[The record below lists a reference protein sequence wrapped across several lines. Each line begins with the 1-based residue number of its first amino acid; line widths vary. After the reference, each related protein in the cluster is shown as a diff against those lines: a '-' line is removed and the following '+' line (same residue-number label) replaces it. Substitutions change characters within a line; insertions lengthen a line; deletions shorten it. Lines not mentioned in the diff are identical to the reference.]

1 MAIDVIVNDS
11 SCLIDLRKGGLLT
24 TALLLPFRFVVALPL
39 VTAELNDFTETD
51 WADLRTRGLQ
61 VIDLSPSQV
70 ERALALKTKFSGLS
84 VYDCFSLALAQTTA
98 DAMLLTG
105 DQQLR
110 RRATDAGV
118 EVHGVLWITDQIEE
132 MKGMAFVDLAD
143 ALERLTADPLV
154 FLPRGEVAQRIDR
167 LKRKAKGR

>member
-1 MAIDVIVNDS
+1 LAIEVVVNDS

-39 VTAELNDFTETD
+39 VTAELNDFTEAD
-51 WADLRTRGLQ
+51 WADLRARGLQ
-61 VIDLSPSQV
+61 VIDLTPSQV
-70 ERALALKTKFSGLS
+70 ERALALKGQFAGLS
-84 VYDCFSLALAQTTA
+84 VYDCFSLTLAQTIP

-110 RRATDAGV
+110 RRAASAGV

-132 MKGMAFVDLAD
+132 AKGLAFADLAD
-143 ALERLTADPLV
+143 ALERLAADPLV
-154 FLPRGEVAQRIDR
+154 FLPAGEVTQRIER

>member
-1 MAIDVIVNDS
+1 MAIEVIINDS

-39 VTAELNDFTETD
+39 VTAELNDFIEAD
-51 WADLRTRGLQ
+51 WSDLRTRGLE

-70 ERALALKTKFSGLS
+70 QLALALKNEFAGLS

-110 RRATDAGV
+110 NRAAGV
-118 EVHGVLWITDQIEE
+118 GVKVHGVLWIADQIEQATV
-132 MKGMAFVDLAD
+132 MAFADLAD
-143 ALERLTADPLV
+143 ALARLEADPLV
-154 FLPRGEVAQRIDR
+154 FLPAGEVSQRIQR
-167 LKRKAKGR
+167 LRKKAIGR